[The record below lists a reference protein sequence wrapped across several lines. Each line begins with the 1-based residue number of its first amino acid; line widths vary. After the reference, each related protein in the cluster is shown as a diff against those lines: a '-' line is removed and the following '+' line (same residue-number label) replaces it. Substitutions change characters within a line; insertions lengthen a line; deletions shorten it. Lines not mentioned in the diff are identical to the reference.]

1 MNRDEKELYLK
12 GQFNFPDTN
21 DVDEEY
27 YAYEVD
33 PYEVDIDYG
42 EIYSEAK
49 RDIDV
54 MQKNIEEKEA
64 ELEKHQHSVIEKQA
78 VKGFPIPDLRSTAI
92 FGGILVAIVVAS
104 LSAVKVAKP
113 LKAYAQACSDMKNGK
128 YDAAIASF
136 EALGD
141 YKNSENLLLETKH
154 SKANDLFEDGNY
166 NQAILVYTELD
177 GYRDSNRR
185 IGELIGIKKDS
196 IAVGVNHTVAIKSI
210 GRVVATGD
218 NSFGQCNVDGWN
230 NIQAVCA
237 GANHTVGLD
246 KDGNVFATG
255 DNSHNQCNVSSWTG
269 IVAVQ
274 TGDTFTVGL
283 KADGTLLVT
292 GYVGDEAT
300 INAYKSLSNV
310 VKISSCVNTT
320 VCLLNDGTVYS
331 ISNGTKAEI
340 PALKSAVDI
349 ACGKTFVAGI
359 SAENKLVTTGKKLEI
374 PQEQLKNNIQYIQAG
389 EDKLYV
395 VNEKRKVYTTNEE
408 LLDFSGALM
417 LAVGKNHSVAY
428 MSDGSVKAMGDN
440 SFGQCNVQ
448 DWGDI
453 LLK

>member
-12 GQFNFPDTN
+12 GNFGYSETN

-64 ELEKHQHSVIEKQA
+64 ELEQQQQSIIEKQTG
-78 VKGFPIPDLRSTAI
+78 KGLYVPDFKATAI

-104 LSAVKVAKP
+104 MSAIKVAKP
-113 LKAYAQACSDMKNGK
+113 MRAYAQACSNMDKGK
-128 YDAAIASF
+128 YDEAISTF

-154 SKANDLFEDGNY
+154 SKATELFKNGDY

-196 IAVGVNHTVAIKSI
+196 IAVGTNHTVAIKSI

-218 NSFGQCNVDGWN
+218 NSFGQCNVEGWD
-230 NIQAVCA
+230 NIVSVVA

-255 DNSHNQCNVSSWTG
+255 DNSHNQCNVSDWRG
-269 IVAVQ
+269 ITAVQ
-274 TGDTFTVGL
+274 AGDTFTVGL
-283 KADGTLLVT
+283 KNDGTLVFT
-292 GYVGDEAT
+292 GYVGNDAT
-300 INAYKSLSNV
+300 VNAYKSLSNV
-310 VKISSCVNTT
+310 SKISSCVNTT

-331 ISNGTKAEI
+331 ISNGIMAEI

-359 SAENKLVTTGKKLEI
+359 SAENMLVTTGKKIEI
-374 PQEQLKNNIQYIQAG
+374 PENQLKNQIQYIQAG

-395 VNEKRKVYTTNEE
+395 VNEKRKVYTTTDE
-408 LLDFSGALM
+408 LLDLQGALM
-417 LAVGKNHSVAY
+417 VAVGTNHSVAY
-428 MSDGSVKAMGDN
+428 MSDGTVKAVGDN
-440 SFGQCNVQ
+440 SFGQCDVEQ
-448 DWGDI
+448 WGDI